1 MKDTDTSRD
10 DSLETLRARI
20 AELEAIIAARDA
32 ETDRESR
39 LEQVSTL
46 DEISRTILAA
56 PDMREALDA
65 VLDLMLG
72 LFDCDIVS
80 LMHAAQPGDTEVA
93 AEYERHRPGF
103 PGTLATGVSLPV
115 RPDVLEAVAT
125 VLASPGALSSRA
137 GELRVPEGARRLFHV
152 RSELAIAVRPLFGEP
167 WLLMLHQCRSDRE
180 WSQRDRRLIETI
192 AKRFVDILTLVLSD
206 ERRRATEAR
215 YRTLVENAPEALVVF
230 DLAQGRMVDAN
241 QGACDLFKLEREEL
255 LRSTPASLS
264 PPTQPDGTDSRE
276 GAEEMLRRAL
286 EAGPQVFEWM
296 HVDSEGSAIPC
307 EVRLVSLPGKSP
319 QIRGSMIDIRERK
332 RLEDEL
338 RQSQKMEAVG
348 SLAGGIA
355 HDFNNLLVAILGNA
369 EFALELLPDDSELQ
383 DPLREIQRAGDRA
396 ASLTS
401 QLLAFSRKQAG
412 KPAVLDLNECVRS
425 VSRLIER
432 LIGEHITLRTEL
444 VDSAPFIRADAV
456 QIEQVI
462 LNLCTNARD
471 AMQSGGTLVIRT
483 TSVEPNHV
491 LLCVI
496 DEGAGMSADLIARA
510 PEPFFT
516 TKEVGKGTGLG
527 LSTVYGIVTQ
537 SGGEFSIDSVPGEG
551 STICAKF
558 PRVAPPAPEPE
569 APAPVRPP
577 SKQAARRTERVLFVE
592 DDASVA
598 FVVERTLR
606 NHGYSVIV
614 ARDGREALE
623 LAQDGLEFDVLLT
636 DVIMPRMGGPELAR
650 RLRESHPGLRVLY
663 CTGHSPESLPRE
675 SGYDVVHKPFQS
687 HELLERLR
695 GVLES

>member
-1 MKDTDTSRD
+1 MKDTDTSRSE
-10 DSLETLRARI
+10 SLESLRARI
-20 AELEAIIAARDA
+20 AELEGIVAARDA
-32 ETDRESR
+32 DSSPESR
-39 LEQVSTL
+39 LEQISTL

-56 PDMREALDA
+56 ADMREAMNA
-65 VLDLMLG
+65 VLDLMLE

-80 LMHAAQPGDTEVA
+80 LMHAVQPGAREVA
-93 AEYERHRPGF
+93 AEYERHRPGY
-103 PGTLATGVSLPV
+103 PGTLALGVTIPV
-115 RPDVLEAVAT
+115 ALDVLEATAGI
-125 VLASPGALSSRA
+125 LASRHALSSHA
-137 GELRVPEGARRLFHV
+137 GELQVPEDVQRMFKV
-152 RSELAIAVRPLFGEP
+152 RSSLVVAVRPLFGHP
-167 WLLMLHQCRSDRE
+167 WLLMLNQCRSTRE
-180 WSQRDRRLIETI
+180 WSQRDRQLLETI
-192 AKRFVDILTLVLSD
+192 AKRFVDILTLLISD
-206 ERRRATEAR
+206 ENRRATEAR

-230 DLAQGRMVDAN
+230 DAAEGRIVDAN
-241 QGACDLFKLEREEL
+241 QQACELFKLERGAL
-255 LRSTPASLS
+255 LRATPVELS
-264 PPTQPDGTDSRE
+264 PALQPDGTASPAAAADRIR
-276 GAEEMLRRAL
+276 AAL
-286 EAGPQVFEWM
+286 EDGPQVFEWM
-296 HVDSEGSAIPC
+296 HMDSEGSAIPC
-307 EVRLVSLPGKSP
+307 EVRLVRLPGESP

-369 EFALELLPDDSELQ
+369 EYALELLPEDSELQ

-401 QLLAFSRKQAG
+401 QLLAFSRKQANE
-412 KPAVLDLNECVRS
+412 PSVLDLNDCVRS

-432 LIGEHITLRTEL
+432 LIGEDITLNTEL
-444 VDSAPFIRADAV
+444 EASSPCIRADAV

-471 AMQSGGTLVIRT
+471 AMPDGGTLRIRT
-483 TSVEPNHV
+483 TLVAPDHV

-496 DEGAGMSADLIARA
+496 DEGAGMTADLIARA

-537 SGGEFSIDSVPGEG
+537 AGGEFSIESTPGEG

-558 PRVAPPAPEPE
+558 PRVAPLAPEEQPVPPPQR
-569 APAPVRPP
+569 PAASPR
-577 SKQAARRTERVLFVE
+577 SERVLFVE

-606 NHGYSVIV
+606 SHGYSVVV

-675 SGYDVVHKPFQS
+675 AGYDVVHKPFQS

-695 GVLES
+695 GVIES